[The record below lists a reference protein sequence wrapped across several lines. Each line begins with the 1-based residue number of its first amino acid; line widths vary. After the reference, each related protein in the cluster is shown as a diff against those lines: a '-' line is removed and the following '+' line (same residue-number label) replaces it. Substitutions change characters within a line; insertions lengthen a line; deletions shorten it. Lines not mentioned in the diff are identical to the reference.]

1 MTIRGLDITHKL
13 ITGVYGFPTGYLW
26 LSDGLSTTRFSEH
39 IWGFMGFVLFIGF
52 LWVIYGF
59 FGNLP
64 VNLLVSEGWVANAPK
79 RRRLPNIIPE
89 KTGFFGE

>member
-13 ITGVYGFPTGYLW
+13 ITGVYGFPTGYL
-26 LSDGLSTTRFSEH
+26 LVSDGLSKQ
-39 IWGFMGFVLFIGF
+39 GFRNPSGDLWF
-52 LWVIYGF
+52 LWVVYGF
-59 FGNLP
+59 LMGYLWVLREFTCQP
-64 VNLLVSEGWVANAPK
+64 TFSEGWVANAPK